1 MGRHILSF
9 IPGKALPGAGSDC
22 STRILS
28 LPLFPQNINMLI
40 LLGLVIGDTVTA
52 QAFASVPWF
61 VAMIGLMGASLW
73 LMGNALPGILLAI
86 PLLLFGPMAETP
98 VFAYVDLGPSMFY
111 RGGCLALAV
120 AVHKGRNLSGFS
132 GWCATRGSNRQQII
146 RSRLY
151 SDIGRY
157 SVVF

>member
-1 MGRHILSF
+1 
-9 IPGKALPGAGSDC
+9 
-22 STRILS
+22 
-28 LPLFPQNINMLI
+28 MLI

-120 AVHKGRNLSGFS
+120 AVHQGRNLLGFS
-132 GWCATRGSNRQQII
+132 GWCATRGSNRQQQAAN
-146 RSRLY
+146 Y
-151 SDIGRY
+151 SEPFIQRY
-157 SVVF
+157 WALLCCFLTAISNLLPAW